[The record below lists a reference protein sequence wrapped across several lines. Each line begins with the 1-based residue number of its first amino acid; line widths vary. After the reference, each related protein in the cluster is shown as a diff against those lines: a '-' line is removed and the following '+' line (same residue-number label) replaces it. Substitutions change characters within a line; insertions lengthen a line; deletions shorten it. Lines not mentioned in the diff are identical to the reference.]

1 MKVRVEFQSKF
12 RVLESNGF
20 MINSHTVDY
29 AVRVV
34 DMPTEAV
41 DISAAEDT
49 VVKNKPTM
57 YEETSGGKILYIP
70 STGQAATSG
79 IYVKAVLTPY
89 NTTEGVTWESSDPSV
104 VTIGEPVTKDGV
116 STATIKRA
124 ANGKATI
131 TVTSGSKTDRLD
143 VYCQT
148 AAKSLKVT
156 TVGDNLPGEFSSA
169 SGGTSQGSPYMIKAD
184 NGGKDAIRVTPEF
197 DSSYDGVSGEKVVY
211 TSSNPD
217 IIEVDNTGKITT
229 KGASDEVVTITATAQ
244 ASGQKKDFFLK
255 VQSDVT
261 LSVSTITICGK
272 NGANTVGAGST
283 LQMEADVRPAAAT
296 NKKVTWSIT
305 SGAAYGSIDENGL
318 LTAKDKGSIQIQA
331 VSENGKI
338 KSNKYIVKV
347 TMPSSELK
355 IYNTNPTVKVGS
367 ELRIN
372 KTTSKTAS
380 TGFIILPTNSDD
392 TVTWTTDRPDLVNVS
407 YDTSKVVIK
416 GLAAGKATITGT
428 TTSGVKA
435 SVEVTVL
442 GQGQSADGSSQNG
455 SGNNGNG
462 SNGNGSNGAYS
473 NGSQIPATGIRIF
486 AKKPNAKKMRV
497 AKGSSTKVKV
507 VLTPASTTDKVTY
520 RSLKNAVATVSA
532 SGVIKAKKKG
542 TAKIEITT
550 TSGRRQVITVIVSKK
565 VKAKKVKVKAPKT
578 MKRKKTAT
586 LKVSLAPAKSTD
598 TLSFK
603 SSKSSVVKVDGYGV
617 LTAKKKEQPRS
628 QLRLLPVKRK

>member
-1 MKVRVEFQSKF
+1 
-12 RVLESNGF
+12 
-20 MINSHTVDY
+20 
-29 AVRVV
+29 
-34 DMPTEAV
+34 
-41 DISAAEDT
+41 
-49 VVKNKPTM
+49 M

-79 IYVKAVLTPY
+79 IQVKAVLTPY

-169 SGGTSQGSPYMIKAD
+169 SGGTSKGSPYMIKAD

-197 DSSYDGVSGEKVVY
+197 DSTYDGVSGEKVVY

-462 SNGNGSNGAYS
+462 SNGAYS

-617 LTAKKKEQPRS
+617 LTAKKKGTAKIT
-628 QLRLLPVKRK
+628 VKSSSGKKKVIKIKVK

>member
-1 MKVRVEFQSKF
+1 
-12 RVLESNGF
+12 
-20 MINSHTVDY
+20 
-29 AVRVV
+29 
-34 DMPTEAV
+34 
-41 DISAAEDT
+41 
-49 VVKNKPTM
+49 M

-79 IYVKAVLTPY
+79 IQVKAVLTPY

-104 VTIGEPVTKDGV
+104 VTIGKPVTKDGV

-156 TVGDNLPGEFSSA
+156 TVGDNLPGEFSST
-169 SGGTSQGSPYMIKAD
+169 SGGTSKGSPYMIKAD

-318 LTAKDKGSIQIQA
+318 LTVKDKGSIQIQA

-455 SGNNGNG
+455 SGN
-462 SNGNGSNGAYS
+462 NGNGSNGAYS

-617 LTAKKKEQPRS
+617 LTAKKKGTAKIT
-628 QLRLLPVKRK
+628 VKASSGKKKVIKIKVK

>member
-1 MKVRVEFQSKF
+1 
-12 RVLESNGF
+12 
-20 MINSHTVDY
+20 
-29 AVRVV
+29 
-34 DMPTEAV
+34 
-41 DISAAEDT
+41 
-49 VVKNKPTM
+49 M

-79 IYVKAVLTPY
+79 IQVKAVLTPY

-169 SGGTSQGSPYMIKAD
+169 SGGTSKGSPYMIKAD

-442 GQGQSADGSSQNG
+442 GQGQGADGSSQNG

-462 SNGNGSNGAYS
+462 SNGAYS
-473 NGSQIPATGIRIF
+473 SGSQIPATGIRIF

-617 LTAKKKEQPRS
+617 LTAKKKGTAKIT
-628 QLRLLPVKRK
+628 VKASSGKKKVIKIKVK

>member
-1 MKVRVEFQSKF
+1 M
-12 RVLESNGF
+12 
-20 MINSHTVDY
+20 
-29 AVRVV
+29 
-34 DMPTEAV
+34 
-41 DISAAEDT
+41 
-49 VVKNKPTM
+49 
-57 YEETSGGKILYIP
+57 
-70 STGQAATSG
+70 
-79 IYVKAVLTPY
+79 
-89 NTTEGVTWESSDPSV
+89 
-104 VTIGEPVTKDGV
+104 
-116 STATIKRA
+116 
-124 ANGKATI
+124 
-131 TVTSGSKTDRLD
+131 
-143 VYCQT
+143 
-148 AAKSLKVT
+148 
-156 TVGDNLPGEFSSA
+156 
-169 SGGTSQGSPYMIKAD
+169 
-184 NGGKDAIRVTPEF
+184 
-197 DSSYDGVSGEKVVY
+197 
-211 TSSNPD
+211 
-217 IIEVDNTGKITT
+217 
-229 KGASDEVVTITATAQ
+229 
-244 ASGQKKDFFLK
+244 
-255 VQSDVT
+255 
-261 LSVSTITICGK
+261 
-272 NGANTVGAGST
+272 
-283 LQMEADVRPAAAT
+283 
-296 NKKVTWSIT
+296 
-305 SGAAYGSIDENGL
+305 
-318 LTAKDKGSIQIQA
+318 TAKDKGSIQIQA

-455 SGNNGNG
+455 SGN
-462 SNGNGSNGAYS
+462 NGNGSNGAYS

-617 LTAKKKEQPRS
+617 LTAKKKGTAKIT
-628 QLRLLPVKRK
+628 VKSSSGKKKVIKIKVK

>member
-1 MKVRVEFQSKF
+1 
-12 RVLESNGF
+12 
-20 MINSHTVDY
+20 
-29 AVRVV
+29 
-34 DMPTEAV
+34 
-41 DISAAEDT
+41 
-49 VVKNKPTM
+49 
-57 YEETSGGKILYIP
+57 
-70 STGQAATSG
+70 
-79 IYVKAVLTPY
+79 
-89 NTTEGVTWESSDPSV
+89 
-104 VTIGEPVTKDGV
+104 
-116 STATIKRA
+116 
-124 ANGKATI
+124 
-131 TVTSGSKTDRLD
+131 
-143 VYCQT
+143 
-148 AAKSLKVT
+148 
-156 TVGDNLPGEFSSA
+156 
-169 SGGTSQGSPYMIKAD
+169 MIKAD

-462 SNGNGSNGAYS
+462 NNGNGSNGAYS

-578 MKRKKTAT
+578 MKRKKTVT

-617 LTAKKKEQPRS
+617 LTAKKKGTAKIT
-628 QLRLLPVKRK
+628 VKASSGKKKVIKIKVK